1 MTTLFIRIQYWL
13 PQHLMSRVL
22 GRLAAARKPRGL
34 ITWCVRAFAKRY
46 GVDFSEAEEPFPEAY
61 ESFNQFFTR
70 PLKQG
75 VRPLCDSGIACP
87 ADGVVSEFG
96 RIDNGRLMQA
106 KGRTYTLSDLLAGDE
121 DSSTLF
127 AAGEFCTVYLSPRDY
142 HRVHMPLD
150 GELSSCCYVPGD
162 LFSVNQ
168 ATASSV
174 ENLFARNERHISC
187 FETPRGPMAVILVG
201 AMIVAGI
208 ETVWQGQVAPPPRRI
223 TRWNH
228 KEPEPKV
235 QLNRGQEMGRFLLG
249 STVILLFPEGAV
261 SWVDGCKV
269 GAAVR
274 VGQQIAI

>member
-1 MTTLFIRIQYWL
+1 MTDLFVRIQYWL
-13 PQHLMSRVL
+13 PQHLLSRVL
-22 GRLAAARKPRGL
+22 GRLAAARSPRGL
-34 ITWCVRAFAKRY
+34 ITWCIKTFARRY
-46 GVDFSEAEEPFPEAY
+46 EVDFSEAEQSHPEAY

-70 PLKQG
+70 PLRDG

-96 RIDNGRLMQA
+96 RIDSGHLVQA
-106 KGRTYTLSDLLAGDE
+106 KGRTYTLRDLLAGDE
-121 DSSTLF
+121 PRATLF

-142 HRVHMPLD
+142 HRVHMPVD
-150 GELSSCCYVPGD
+150 GELSSSCYVPGD

-174 ENLFARNERHISC
+174 ENLFARNERHISY
-187 FETPRGPMAVILVG
+187 FETPIGPMAMILVG
-201 AMIVAGI
+201 AMVVAGI

-228 KEPEPKV
+228 QEPEPKV
-235 QLNRGQEMGRFLLG
+235 RLNRGQEMGRFLLG
-249 STVILLFPEGAV
+249 STVILLFTEGAV
-261 SWVDGCKV
+261 TWANRCEV

-274 VGQQIAI
+274 MGQQIAA